1 MVVIRLARHGSKH
14 RPFYHVTVAD
24 RQARRDG
31 AFIERVG
38 FYNPIARGK
47 AERLRIDLERVDHW
61 LGLGAQTSGTV
72 TRLVKEA
79 RRAVQLQPEPE
90 VDEAAAES
98 ESEAAEEVAAAP
110 ADATTEASTSGAE
123 SGDVEV
129 PAESA
134 VVEDSTAEASDSSE
148 VSADEA
154 TAEASVAS
162 EATEPSE
169 DSSEESS
176 AATETSADDEKP
188 AS

>member
-98 ESEAAEEVAAAP
+98 ESEVAEEAVVAP
-110 ADATTEASTSGAE
+110 ADATADASTADVE
-123 SGDVEV
+123 AGDVEA
-129 PAESA
+129 PAEA
-134 VVEDSTAEASDSSE
+134 VAAEDATAEASDSSE
-148 VSADEA
+148 ASTDDA
-154 TAEASVAS
+154 TAEASDAS
-162 EATEPSE
+162 EASEPSE
-169 DSSEESS
+169 DGS
-176 AATETSADDEKP
+176 ASADDEKP